1 MTDSYDVNIKKVSI
15 LLNINYDTQIFC
27 YLSYITSIQFRVL
40 SSVHGI
46 LFLPL
51 FSNLVECTRI
61 DNCNILGLHWEDLVL
76 PSLLLFFH
84 ILTLLIKWKMNVL
97 CQRYN
102 NNIIWHCSS
111 NISKESLQRRCM
123 KYLKI
128 RN

>member
-15 LLNINYDTQIFC
+15 LLNINYDTQIFW

-97 CQRYN
+97 CQWYN

-111 NISKESLQRRCM
+111 NISKDPCSEDVW
-123 KYLKI
+123 
-128 RN
+128 NT